1 MKAFLYSSLLAIG
14 LGSVANAQD
23 TYRYSLNLEDVS
35 DDQLTVSLNTP
46 TVTDSIVEF
55 HIPKIVPGTYSISD
69 FGRFVSDFSAYDA
82 QGNLLTVD
90 KLSTNRWSIS
100 DAQSLAHITYT
111 LDDSFDTDLSNVI
124 FEPAGTN
131 FEAGDNFVLNTHGIF
146 GYLEGYKDQPFEL
159 SITRPADF
167 YGATALEHTETQ
179 GNVDTFSAP
188 RYFELADAPIMY
200 CLPDTATVTVGG
212 AEVMVSVY
220 SPNDMVKANFVREQ
234 VTEVLRAQEAYLG
247 GKLPVN
253 RYAFLIYL
261 FNGQSLSG
269 SYGALEHSYSSLYF
283 LPEVEQEI
291 IAGAVRDIA
300 SHEFFHIVTPLNIH
314 SEEIGNF
321 DFINPKMSQHLWLY
335 EGVTEYS
342 SHHAQVS
349 YGITELSD
357 FLEEFRGKIIT
368 SRTQYQDDLP
378 FTTMSKEVLEEYE
391 DEYGNVYEKGALIGF
406 CLDIRLRQWSEGEY
420 GIQNLMQDLS
430 KSYGKEVSF
439 VDNQLF
445 DKIAELT
452 APEIKD
458 FLTTY
463 VDGPNPLPLEDA
475 FGAIGVS
482 YISEQE
488 VNRVRLGVQFNYN
501 QETER
506 IFVANTDEI
515 TTFGEALGLQVGDE
529 VISVQKKPLT
539 IESYQEIFEMVGNTR
554 PRKKIRMVVARP
566 TEDGEYETVRLKARA
581 IQYPTT
587 IQFILE
593 EMEKPSAERLAM
605 RNAWLGK

>member
-90 KLSTNRWSIS
+90 KLSTNRWTIS

-167 YGATALEHTETQ
+167 YGATALEHTETK

-247 GKLPVN
+247 GN
-253 RYAFLIYL
+253 
-261 FNGQSLSG
+261 
-269 SYGALEHSYSSLYF
+269 
-283 LPEVEQEI
+283 
-291 IAGAVRDIA
+291 
-300 SHEFFHIVTPLNIH
+300 
-314 SEEIGNF
+314 
-321 DFINPKMSQHLWLY
+321 
-335 EGVTEYS
+335 
-342 SHHAQVS
+342 
-349 YGITELSD
+349 
-357 FLEEFRGKIIT
+357 
-368 SRTQYQDDLP
+368 
-378 FTTMSKEVLEEYE
+378 
-391 DEYGNVYEKGALIGF
+391 
-406 CLDIRLRQWSEGEY
+406 
-420 GIQNLMQDLS
+420 
-430 KSYGKEVSF
+430 
-439 VDNQLF
+439 
-445 DKIAELT
+445 
-452 APEIKD
+452 
-458 FLTTY
+458 
-463 VDGPNPLPLEDA
+463 
-475 FGAIGVS
+475 
-482 YISEQE
+482 
-488 VNRVRLGVQFNYN
+488 
-501 QETER
+501 
-506 IFVANTDEI
+506 
-515 TTFGEALGLQVGDE
+515 
-529 VISVQKKPLT
+529 
-539 IESYQEIFEMVGNTR
+539 
-554 PRKKIRMVVARP
+554 
-566 TEDGEYETVRLKARA
+566 
-581 IQYPTT
+581 
-587 IQFILE
+587 
-593 EMEKPSAERLAM
+593 
-605 RNAWLGK
+605 WLGK